1 MKIGVTALGLVEVL
15 SFSGFSQAETLSR
28 ADKDFLFGSQSVQ
41 TKTISVKEM
50 KDTNGEFLPFGVAP
64 IISGAIYTGTSLY
77 KGNFL
82 WYGLGWAV
90 AGGFIGPYR
99 YGYIAQR
106 LLSQYPKWVKWYVS
120 GHGTLT
126 NAVWQQANPWK

>member
-1 MKIGVTALGLVEVL
+1 MKKAVLALGIVGTLTL
-15 SFSGFSQAETLSR
+15 SGFSQAGTLSN

-41 TKTISVKEM
+41 AKTISVEEM
-50 KDTNGEFLPFGVAP
+50 KDTNGEFLPFWVAP
-64 IISGAIYTGTSLY
+64 IISGLIYTGTSLY
-77 KGNFL
+77 KGNFS

-106 LLSQYPKWVKWYVS
+106 LLSQYPKWVQWYVS
-120 GHGTLT
+120 GHGTLI
-126 NAVWQQANPWK
+126 NAGWQQANPWK